1 MNKEKILVYFK
12 KKWQSKDETKGIQ
25 ITNVT
30 SAELT
35 YAKQEMQKTC
45 EHPKNIKSK
54 FLRRLRTK
62 LAVCKGFWYCFSN

>member
-35 YAKQEMQKTC
+35 YAKQEMQKTY
-45 EHPKNIKSK
+45 EHPKK
-54 FLRRLRTK
+54 
-62 LAVCKGFWYCFSN
+62 Y